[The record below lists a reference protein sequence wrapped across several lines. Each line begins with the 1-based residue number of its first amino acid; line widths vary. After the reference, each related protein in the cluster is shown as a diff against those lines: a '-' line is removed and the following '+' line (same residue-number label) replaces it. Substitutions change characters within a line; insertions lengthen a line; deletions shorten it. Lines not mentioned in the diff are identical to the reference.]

1 MTRANR
7 GWMRWCCFCKTPF
20 PLPGVNCYNSL
31 AMEYT
36 DRIYG
41 ATDIT
46 EPIIQEI
53 IASEP
58 MQRLKKVNQ
67 YGASFYRFSHLTTNR
82 FEHCVGVYLLLRKFN
97 ATLEEQIAGLL
108 HDVPHTAFSHVVD
121 FVFGG
126 SEVGT
131 FHEEFHKEVIMDSEL
146 PAIFAKYNIP
156 LDTILDKHKFH
167 LLERDLPDLCMD
179 RIDYFYRDLV
189 TDNMMD
195 LTAANTLLDKMVRF
209 EDTIVFEDQ
218 AAARQF
224 ADQFRR
230 GDEQLWGHPLQA
242 ALYHLFAEALKTA
255 LFENI
260 ITFKDLFS
268 IDEVVYKKLAQAK
281 HPLITKNLNLV
292 KQIKVVEDPAKYDF
306 YIRTKIRMVDPYVL
320 VDGELVRL
328 SHLDTEFNDI
338 QEAYREKRQLGYYLR
353 IV

>member
-1 MTRANR
+1 MNY
-7 GWMRWCCFCKTPF
+7 
-20 PLPGVNCYNSL
+20 L
-31 AMEYT
+31 

-41 ATDIT
+41 ETEIT
-46 EPIIQEI
+46 EPIIQAI
-53 IASEP
+53 IESEP

-131 FHEEFHKEVIMDSEL
+131 FHEEFHQEVIMNSEL
-146 PAIFAKYNIP
+146 PEIFKRHNID
-156 LDTILDKHKFH
+156 LNSVLDKHKFH

-179 RIDYFYRDLV
+179 RIDYFYRDLI
-189 TDNMMD
+189 TDNIITPAVAD
-195 LTAANTLLDKMVRF
+195 RLLSKMVRF
-209 EDTIVFEDQ
+209 EDTIIFEDQ
-218 AAARQF
+218 AAAREF
-224 ADQFRR
+224 ADYFRQ
-230 GDEQLWGHPLQA
+230 GDQQLWGHPLQA

-255 LFENI
+255 LFDNI

-268 IDEVVYKKLAQAK
+268 VDEVVYEKLAKAN
-281 HPLITKNLNLV
+281 HPLITKNLELV
-292 KQIKVVEDPAKYDF
+292 KHIKVVEDPAKYDF
-306 YIRTKIRMVDPYVL
+306 FIKTKIRMVDPYVL
-320 VDGELVRL
+320 VDGEPVRL
-328 SHLDTEFNDI
+328 SHIDAQFNSI
-338 QEAYREKRQLGYYLR
+338 QEDYRAKRQQGYYLR

>member
-1 MTRANR
+1 MQ
-7 GWMRWCCFCKTPF
+7 
-20 PLPGVNCYNSL
+20 
-31 AMEYT
+31 YT

-41 ATDIT
+41 TTEIT
-46 EPIIQEI
+46 EPIIQDI
-53 IASEP
+53 ILSEP

-97 ATLEEQIAGLL
+97 ATLEEQVAGLL

-131 FHEEFHKEVIMDSEL
+131 FHEEFHKEVIMNSEL
-146 PAIFAKYNIP
+146 PAIFKKYNLSI
-156 LDTILDKHKFH
+156 DTLLDKHRFH

-179 RIDYFYRDLV
+179 RIDYCYRDLV
-189 TDNMMD
+189 TDNIM
-195 LTAANTLLDKMVRF
+195 TLDVAKKLLEKMVRF

-218 AAARQF
+218 AAAREF
-224 ADQFRR
+224 ADYFRK
-230 GDEQLWGHPLQA
+230 GDEQLWGHPLQS
-242 ALYHLFAEALKTA
+242 ALYYLFAEALKTA

-268 IDEVVYKKLAQAK
+268 VDEKVYDKLAHAN
-281 HPLITKNLNLV
+281 HPLITKNLDLV
-292 KQIKVVEDPAKYDF
+292 KHTKVIEDPVKYDF
-306 YIRTKIRMVDPYVL
+306 YIKTKIRMVDPYVL

-328 SHLDTEFNDI
+328 SHLDLKFDAI
-338 QEAYREKRQLGYYLR
+338 QEAYRAKRQLGYYLR
-353 IV
+353 FV